1 MRRLRLRSP
10 SEGFL
15 KGAREDSEVIRRSE
29 YSYVWRYCNAK
40 VIGMDSGIG
49 RVGRRPRVLAETGRD
64 RLSCPGQDKAQPQ
77 QPQQQPGDQAQQ
89 QQTFTGKIAK
99 ADGKFVLENTDA
111 KTSYTLDDQDKA
123 KQFEGQNVKVTGT
136 LDAQS
141 KTIHVSDIQPG

>member
-1 MRRLRLRSP
+1 MRKSLGWILGLAALVVALEFSPRLAAIAYP
-10 SEGFL
+10 
-15 KGAREDSEVIRRSE
+15 A
-29 YSYVWRYCNAK
+29 
-40 VIGMDSGIG
+40 
-49 RVGRRPRVLAETGRD
+49 
-64 RLSCPGQDKAQPQ
+64 PGQDQAQPQ